1 MSVPL
6 NPALNPT
13 RVATVEVLGVSR
25 RGYGWRL
32 RVLDLTVEGARPATV
47 YSRTEPPHKGAVV
60 RATLAYL
67 PHPNRRGD
75 VVRQFVGFIPL

>member
-1 MSVPL
+1 MPVPL
-6 NPALNPT
+6 TPALNPT

-32 RVLDLTVEGARPATV
+32 RVLDLTVEGAQPATV
-47 YSRTEPPHKGAVV
+47 YSRTEPPRKGETV

-67 PHPNRRGD
+67 PHPNKPGE
-75 VVRQFVGFIPL
+75 VVRQFVGFLPV

>member
-1 MSVPL
+1 MPVP
-6 NPALNPT
+6 LNPT
-13 RVATVEVLGVSR
+13 RVVTLEILGCSR
-25 RGYGWRL
+25 RGSGWRL
-32 RVLDLTVEGARPATV
+32 RVLDINTEGAKPVTV
-47 YSRTEPPHKGAVV
+47 FSRAEPPRKGDRV